1 MYMKKLYNKSE
12 LWFSI
17 IWIIAYVVL
26 FSIADG
32 LSEKTGYMKSIT
44 VLVGI
49 LLSTI
54 IIIFL
59 KKNNLLEKYG
69 LCSFKGNL
77 KSFLYFIPL
86 LAILTVN
93 LWNGVRMNTSVIN
106 TILFITSMI
115 CVGFL
120 EEIIF
125 RGFLFVGMSQNSI
138 KSAIVVSS
146 ITFGIGHIVNLLNGG
161 DFVPTLLQVFY
172 AIAIGFLFTIM
183 FYKSKSLI
191 PCIIV
196 HAVFNSLSIFSVENS
211 SMTLD
216 IITAVFLCVVSI
228 GYALWIL
235 NKTKEV
241 KTEN

>member
-49 LLSTI
+49 LISTI

-106 TILFITSMI
+106 TILFMTSMI

-125 RGFLFVGMSQNSI
+125 RGFLFVSMSQNSI

-241 KTEN
+241 KTE

>member
-1 MYMKKLYNKSE
+1 MYMKNLYNKSN

-17 IWIIAYVVL
+17 IWIITYVIL
-26 FSIADG
+26 FSVADN

-44 VLVGI
+44 VLVGVV
-49 LLSTI
+49 LSII

-69 LCSFKGNL
+69 LCSFKGNI

-93 LWNGVRMNTSVIN
+93 LWNGIKMNTSVIN
-106 TILFITSMI
+106 TILFITSML

-125 RGFLFVGMSQNSI
+125 RGFLFVSMSQNGL
-138 KSAIVVSS
+138 KSAIVMSS

-196 HAVFNSLSIFSVENS
+196 HAVFNSLSIFSIENNN
-211 SMTLD
+211 
-216 IITAVFLCVVSI
+216 ITFDVITCIFLCVVSI

-235 NKTKEV
+235 KKTKV
-241 KTEN
+241 IKTKN

>member
-1 MYMKKLYNKSE
+1 MYMKNLYNKSN

-17 IWIIAYVVL
+17 IWIITYVIL
-26 FSIADG
+26 FSVADN

-44 VLVGI
+44 VLVGVV
-49 LLSTI
+49 LSII

-93 LWNGVRMNTSVIN
+93 LWNGIKMNTSVIN
-106 TILFITSMI
+106 TILFIISMV

-125 RGFLFVGMSQNSI
+125 RGFLFVSMSQNGL
-138 KSAIVVSS
+138 KSAIVMSS

-211 SMTLD
+211 SMTFD
-216 IITAVFLCVVSI
+216 VITCIFLCVVSI

-235 NKTKEV
+235 KKTKTI

>member
-1 MYMKKLYNKSE
+1 MKKIYDKSN
-12 LWFSI
+12 LCFSI
-17 IWIIAYVVL
+17 IWIVAYVVL
-26 FSIADG
+26 FSVADG

-77 KSFLYFIPL
+77 KSFLFFIPL

-93 LWNGVRMNTSVIN
+93 LWNGVKMNTSIMN
-106 TILFITSMI
+106 TILFIISMV

-125 RGFLFVGMSQNSI
+125 RGFLFVSMSQNSI
-138 KSAIVVSS
+138 KSAIIVSS
-146 ITFGIGHIVNLLNGG
+146 ITFGIGHIVNLLNGAN
-161 DFVPTLLQVFY
+161 FIPTLLQVFY

-196 HAVFNSLSIFSVENS
+196 HAIFNSLSIFSVENS

-216 IITAVFLCVVSI
+216 IITAVFLCIVSI

-235 NKTKEV
+235 KKTKTI
-241 KTEN
+241 KIEN

>member
-26 FSIADG
+26 FSVADG

-86 LAILTVN
+86 LVILTVN

-125 RGFLFVGMSQNSI
+125 RGFLFVSMSQNSI

-211 SMTLD
+211 SMTFD

>member
-44 VLVGI
+44 ALVGI

>member
-125 RGFLFVGMSQNSI
+125 RGFLFVSMSQNSI

>member
-1 MYMKKLYNKSE
+1 MKKLYDKSN
-12 LWFSI
+12 LCFSI
-17 IWIIAYVVL
+17 IWIVAYVVL
-26 FSIADG
+26 FSVADG

-77 KSFLYFIPL
+77 KSFLFFIPL

-93 LWNGVRMNTSVIN
+93 LWNGVKMNTSIIN
-106 TILFITSMI
+106 TILFIISMV

-125 RGFLFVGMSQNSI
+125 RGFLFVSMGQNSI
-138 KSAIVVSS
+138 KSAIIVSS
-146 ITFGIGHIVNLLNGG
+146 ITFGIGHIVNLLNGAN
-161 DFVPTLLQVFY
+161 FIPTLLQVFY

-235 NKTKEV
+235 KKTKTI
-241 KTEN
+241 KIEN

>member
-1 MYMKKLYNKSE
+1 MKKLYDKSN
-12 LWFSI
+12 LCFSI
-17 IWIIAYVVL
+17 IWIVAYVVL
-26 FSIADG
+26 FSVADG

-77 KSFLYFIPL
+77 KSFLFFIPL

-93 LWNGVRMNTSVIN
+93 LWNGVKMNTSIIN
-106 TILFITSMI
+106 TVLFIISMV

-138 KSAIVVSS
+138 KSAIIVSS

-161 DFVPTLLQVFY
+161 DFIPTLLQVFY

-196 HAVFNSLSIFSVENS
+196 HAIFNSLSIFSVENS

-216 IITAVFLCVVSI
+216 IITAIFLCVVSI

-235 NKTKEV
+235 KKTKTI
-241 KTEN
+241 KIEN

>member
-1 MYMKKLYNKSE
+1 MYMKKLYDKSN
-12 LWFSI
+12 LCFSI
-17 IWIIAYVVL
+17 IWIVAYVVL
-26 FSIADG
+26 FSVADG

-77 KSFLYFIPL
+77 KSFLFFIPL

-93 LWNGVRMNTSVIN
+93 LWNGVKMNTSIIN
-106 TILFITSMI
+106 TVLFIISMV

-125 RGFLFVGMSQNSI
+125 RGFLFVSMSQNSI
-138 KSAIVVSS
+138 KSAIIVSS

-161 DFVPTLLQVFY
+161 DFIPTLLQVFY

-196 HAVFNSLSIFSVENS
+196 HAIFNSLSIFSVENS

-216 IITAVFLCVVSI
+216 IITAIFLCVVSI

-235 NKTKEV
+235 KKTKTI
-241 KTEN
+241 KIEN

>member
-1 MYMKKLYNKSE
+1 MKKLYNKSE

-44 VLVGI
+44 ALVGI

-235 NKTKEV
+235 KKTKTI

>member
-86 LAILTVN
+86 LVILTVN

-125 RGFLFVGMSQNSI
+125 RGFLFVSMSQNSI

-241 KTEN
+241 KTE

>member
-1 MYMKKLYNKSE
+1 MKKLYNKSE

-235 NKTKEV
+235 KKTKTI

>member
-1 MYMKKLYNKSE
+1 MYMKKFYDKSN

-26 FSIADG
+26 FSVADG

-44 VLVGI
+44 VLVGL

-69 LCSFKGNL
+69 LCSFKGSF

-93 LWNGVRMNTSVIN
+93 LWNGIKMNTSLIN
-106 TILFITSMI
+106 TILFIISMI

-125 RGFLFVGMSQNSI
+125 RGFLFVSMSKSGL
-138 KSAIVVSS
+138 KSAIIVSS

-211 SMTLD
+211 SMTFD
-216 IITAVFLCVVSI
+216 VITCIFLCVVSI

-235 NKTKEV
+235 KKTKTI